1 MSPRQPPPDGVPLLW
16 GDRPTQM
23 GRGVTLPPAGAA
35 GSAFASVL
43 DARGNDHLP
52 QLVTAFIAVSPGS
65 GAPTN
70 APLFVQLQASWGVGG
85 AIQTALVSARRGTA
99 FTVGAST
106 LRIDAQNLAP
116 FETNVSA
123 VLAYGARPARP
134 GDLGPVFE
142 PAPFDL
148 GDGAS
153 VDVPIPPFAQS
164 VTLLLDRTAPPPPP
178 PPPPPRLTADEAALV
193 LDPALSVVLVAD
205 AEGGRD
211 VDLGGVFFP
220 DVRDVPLPS
229 GFGLVR
235 VRSNQA
241 GPLVCRPLFS
251 LAL

>member
-1 MSPRQPPPDGVPLLW
+1 MHRQPPPSGVPLLW

-23 GRGVTLPPAGAA
+23 GRGITLPPAGAA
-35 GSAFASVL
+35 GSAFATVL

-52 QLVTAFIAVSPGS
+52 QLVTAFVAVTPGA
-65 GAPTN
+65 GAPPN
-70 APLFVQLQASWGVGG
+70 APLFVQLQATWGVGG
-85 AIQTALVSARRGTA
+85 ANQTAFVSARRGTA
-99 FTVGAST
+99 ITVAATG
-106 LRIDAQNLAP
+106 LRLDAQNLAL

-123 VLAYGARPARP
+123 VLAYGARPSRP

-142 PAPFDL
+142 PAPFEL
-148 GDGAS
+148 GNGTT

-164 VTLLLDRTAPPPPP
+164 LTLLLDRTAPPPPP
-178 PPPPPRLTADEAALV
+178 PRLTADDTALA

-205 AEGGRD
+205 AEGSRD

-235 VRSNQA
+235 VRSTQA
-241 GPLVCRPLFS
+241 GPLICRPLFS